1 MIARDQL
8 IRAIQWAYSGELAA
22 YYAYQGHWKSVKNPK
37 EKEEI
42 QKIQKEEW
50 EHRECLGSFLK
61 QLGSCPDSRLELMF
75 TIIGRTISLFCHIGG
90 WFIPMY
96 GAGKLESGNIV
107 EYEIAAQWARLCGEE
122 RMVNEF
128 LHMAEVEWDHEL
140 YFRNKSES
148 HWLYRF
154 FPHWPVPAPKPTIR
168 ERYHENPLRILA

>member
-1 MIARDQL
+1 MPPRDHL

-22 YYAYQGHWKSVKNPK
+22 YYAYQGHWKSVKDSK

-50 EHRECLGSFLK
+50 EHRGCLGVFLSEL
-61 QLGSCPDSRLELMF
+61 QAQPDWRLELMF
-75 TIIGRTISLFCHIGG
+75 TIIGRVISFLCYFGG

-107 EYEIAAQWARLCGEE
+107 EYEVAAQWARLCGEE
-122 RMVNEF
+122 KMVEEF

-140 YFRNKSES
+140 YFRNKSAS
-148 HWLYRF
+148 HGLYRF
-154 FPHWPVPAPKPTIR
+154 FPHWPVPAPKATIR
-168 ERYHENPLRILA
+168 ERYHANPLQIRA